1 MAGILCV
8 GGPIKYK
15 LKSDVQL
22 TDDWLFENVVPNI
35 RRRFPND
42 SRLCRVLA
50 TAILFAAMDNEVGE
64 QYMPAA
70 MRDRINAAYIPTHP
84 QIAQPVMRVPLTI
97 YRVQDTLMI
106 DEMILHEQ
114 PGGAPAANAPA
125 GAAAVGVPIVNQQ
138 QHAQTLIN
146 LQALKQ
152 AVAQII
158 NSNKNLLSLLDSG
171 PWLSFE
177 QSTTILGIWWHY

>member
-1 MAGILCV
+1 
-8 GGPIKYK
+8 
-15 LKSDVQL
+15 
-22 TDDWLFENVVPNI
+22 
-35 RRRFPND
+35 
-42 SRLCRVLA
+42 
-50 TAILFAAMDNEVGE
+50 
-64 QYMPAA
+64 

-146 LQALKQ
+146 LQALQQ
-152 AVAQII
+152 AVAQNHQQQQESIASLRQWTLAQFRTVNNNI
-158 NSNKNLLSLLDSG
+158 RHLVALLNLQWPGRIHNKRQGVDRQQIHSVKYKKARFPLRSHHNQE
-171 PWLSFE
+171 P
-177 QSTTILGIWWHY
+177 

>member
-1 MAGILCV
+1 
-8 GGPIKYK
+8 
-15 LKSDVQL
+15 
-22 TDDWLFENVVPNI
+22 
-35 RRRFPND
+35 
-42 SRLCRVLA
+42 
-50 TAILFAAMDNEVGE
+50 
-64 QYMPAA
+64 
-70 MRDRINAAYIPTHP
+70 
-84 QIAQPVMRVPLTI
+84 
-97 YRVQDTLMI
+97 MI

-177 QSTTILGIWWHY
+177 QSTTILEHLVALLNLQWPGRIHNKGQGVDRQQIHSVKYKKARFPLRSHHNQEP